1 LADKREIDR
10 VYLDILRRKT
20 GEERLRLGMELYE
33 MAFRV
38 VQDGVRHQF
47 PGWNAKQVYTE
58 TLRRFALAS
67 GRSKLII

>member
-1 LADKREIDR
+1 MADKREIDR

-20 GEERLRLGMELYE
+20 GDERLRLGMELYD
-33 MAFRV
+33 MAFRT

-47 PGWNAKQVYTE
+47 PEWDTKQVHAE

-67 GRSKLII
+67 GRNISK